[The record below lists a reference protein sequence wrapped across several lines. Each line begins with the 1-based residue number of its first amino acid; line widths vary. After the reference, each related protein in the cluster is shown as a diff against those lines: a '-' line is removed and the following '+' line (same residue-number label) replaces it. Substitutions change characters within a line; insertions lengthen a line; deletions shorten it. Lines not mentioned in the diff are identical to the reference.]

1 MDWRVSG
8 GSVTSLEEQ
17 QADFIWSIPNSIG
30 KVPETTQASVQGLGS
45 GSPCRLSANAPAGP
59 SLAQV
64 RHTGVFSAA

>member
-30 KVPETTQASVQGLGS
+30 KVPKLLKLLCRDWVQVAPVGCRPMRRQAQAL
-45 GSPCRLSANAPAGP
+45 PR
-59 SLAQV
+59 
-64 RHTGVFSAA
+64 